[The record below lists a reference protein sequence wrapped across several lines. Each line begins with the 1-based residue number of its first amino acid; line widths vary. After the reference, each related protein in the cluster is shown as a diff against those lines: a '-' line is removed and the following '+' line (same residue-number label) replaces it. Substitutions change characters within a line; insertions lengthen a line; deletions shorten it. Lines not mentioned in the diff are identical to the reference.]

1 MRLTRAA
8 EYAIRC
14 IIYLCQQG
22 RGVQAN
28 KNDIAERAE
37 IPPHFLAKIAQD
49 LAKAGFIEI
58 RQGPRGGFV
67 LLREPK
73 DITLLD
79 VVETMI
85 GEIYLN
91 DCVARPSSCNAL
103 TACGVHQVWIKARNQ
118 LRETLR
124 QATFDQLLQKKTCLP
139 LQGIRDMTGKGNK
152 GGSARSAKLNN
163 NLH

>member
-14 IIYLCQQG
+14 IIYLAKQG
-22 RGVQAN
+22 QGVLTS

-49 LAKAGFIEI
+49 LAKAGLIEI
-58 RQGPRGGFV
+58 RQGARGGFV
-67 LLREPK
+67 LLK
-73 DITLLD
+73 DPRNITLLE

-85 GEIYLN
+85 GEINLN
-91 DCVARPSSCNAL
+91 DCVARPSACNAL
-103 TACGVHQVWIKARNQ
+103 KACGVHQVWIKARNQ

-124 QATFDQLLQKKTCLP
+124 EATFDQLIQEKICIAVLDRK
-139 LQGIRDMTGKGNK
+139 IRTNRT
-152 GGSARSAKLNN
+152 RSVVRQSEY
-163 NLH
+163 

>member
-14 IIYLCQQG
+14 MIYLCQLG
-22 RGVQAN
+22 RGMLAN
-28 KNDIAERAE
+28 KNDIAEQAE
-37 IPPHFLAKIAQD
+37 IPPQFLAKIAQD
-49 LAKAGFIEI
+49 LAKAGFIDI
-58 RQGPRGGFV
+58 RQGPRGGFI
-67 LLREPK
+67 LLKEPR

-103 TACGVHQVWIKARNQ
+103 RACGVHQVWISARQQ

-124 QATFDQLLQKKTCLP
+124 QATFDKLIREKICIPVLGKKK
-139 LQGIRDMTGKGNK
+139 TGKGK
-152 GGSARSAKLNN
+152 GGSAKVLNSEQ
-163 NLH
+163 

>member
-14 IIYLCQQG
+14 IIYLSQQG
-22 RGVQAN
+22 RGVLAN

-37 IPPHFLAKIAQD
+37 IPSHFLAKIAQD

-67 LLREPK
+67 LLKEPK

-124 QATFDQLLQKKTCLP
+124 QATIDQLLQKKTCLP
-139 LQGIRDMTGKGNK
+139 LPGIQNMTGKNR
-152 GGSARSAKLNN
+152 GGTATSAKLNN
-163 NLH
+163 RLP

>member
-14 IIYLCQQG
+14 TLYLATQG
-22 RGVQAN
+22 RGVLAS

-37 IPPHFLAKIAQD
+37 IPSHFLAKIAQD
-49 LAKAGFIEI
+49 LSRAGLIEI
-58 RQGPRGGFV
+58 RQGARGGFV

-73 DITLLD
+73 DITLLE

-91 DCVARPSSCNAL
+91 DCVARPSSCNARS
-103 TACGVHQVWIKARNQ
+103 ACGVHQVWLDARNQ

-124 QATFDQLLQKKTCLP
+124 QATFDQLIRKKTCLP
-139 LQGIRDMTGKGNK
+139 LLNIQKRAGGKEGP
-152 GGSARSAKLNN
+152 AAAA
-163 NLH
+163 NLRKRVH

>member
-14 IIYLCQQG
+14 IVYLSQQG
-22 RGVQAN
+22 RGVLAS

-49 LAKAGFIEI
+49 LARAGLIDI
-58 RQGPRGGFV
+58 RQGPKGGFV
-67 LLREPK
+67 LLKEPRE
-73 DITLLD
+73 ITLLE

-91 DCVARPSSCNAL
+91 DCVAKPSSCNAL
-103 TACGVHQVWIKARNQ
+103 RACGVHQVWINARNQ

-124 QATFDQLLQKKTCLP
+124 KATFDQLIREKTCLP
-139 LQGIRDMTGKGNK
+139 IMGLQQKT
-152 GGSARSAKLNN
+152 AKIKAAF
-163 NLH
+163 

>member
-14 IIYLCQQG
+14 IVYLSQQG
-22 RGVQAN
+22 RGVLAS

-37 IPPHFLAKIAQD
+37 IPTHFLAKIAQD
-49 LAKAGFIEI
+49 LARAGLIDI
-58 RQGPRGGFV
+58 RQGPKGGFI
-67 LLREPK
+67 LLKEPR
-73 DITLLD
+73 DITLLE

-91 DCVARPSSCNAL
+91 DCVAKPSSCNAL
-103 TACGVHQVWIKARNQ
+103 TACGVHQVWIRARNQ

-124 QATFDQLLQKKTCLP
+124 KATFDQLIREKTCLP
-139 LQGIRDMTGKGNK
+139 LMTIQNTT
-152 GGSARSAKLNN
+152 AKIKAAF
-163 NLH
+163 

>member
-14 IIYLCQQG
+14 VTYLSVKG
-22 RGVQAN
+22 RGVMVSR
-28 KNDIAERAE
+28 KEIAEQAE

-49 LAKAGFIEI
+49 LARARLIEI
-58 RQGPRGGFV
+58 RQGARGGFV
-67 LLREPK
+67 LLREPR
-73 DITLLD
+73 DITLLE

-91 DCVARPSSCNAL
+91 DCVARPSSCDVHNA
-103 TACGVHQVWIKARNQ
+103 CRVHQVWLTACSQ
-118 LRETLR
+118 LRDTLR
-124 QATFDQLLQKKTCLP
+124 QATFDRLIRGRHCLP
-139 LQGIRDMTGKGNK
+139 AFGGAVVGKQPE
-152 GGSARSAKLNN
+152 

>member
-14 IIYLCQQG
+14 IIYLSRQG
-22 RGVQAN
+22 RGVLTN
-28 KNDIAERAE
+28 KNDIAEQAE

-67 LLREPK
+67 LLKEPK
-73 DITLLD
+73 EITLLD

-103 TACGVHQVWIKARNQ
+103 TACGVHQVWINARNQ

-139 LQGIRDMTGKGNK
+139 LPGLRNLTGKRK
-152 GGSARSAKLNN
+152 GGSAASAKMNS
-163 NLH
+163 NLQ